1 MHGAFPAETPRMV
14 KVFVFLG
21 YGFGAARWR
30 ARHAR
35 GEIPGL
41 NEPLPYGY
49 YRAGGEGWSIEYSE
63 DAEEQRIGRLGRRAL
78 TRLLG
83 FDLIHAWRN
92 RRKLFESDIIWAHS
106 EREHLAALVLRML
119 RLRRR
124 APKIIAECIWLPDRW
139 KNFSLVKRALYRW
152 LLARADAIISQS
164 VDGVAWLRELV
175 PGATVEWIP
184 GGAKIDFIQPPAL
197 REVHRP
203 VRLIALGGDMHRDWL
218 TLLSAFGGEADFEL
232 RIAPPGG
239 KIDLPKGLVNITVAA
254 AKSAEEVRRLYTWAD
269 MAVVPLVPNL
279 HASGITV
286 IFEAVVLGVPVLCT
300 DAGGLRAYFPG
311 EEICCVPPRDPISLR
326 EAARNLAADDE
337 RRLAMAEAAQRRV
350 LSAGLTTQNY
360 AHSHR
365 RLSSQI
371 LGLGAPSHVSPPPGA
386 QRQSIRVFVLL
397 AHVFGA
403 SRWRERH
410 ARGAIPGLNDTLPYG
425 YYRAANESWAIEY
438 SEDPVESRITRFA
451 RRGLTHVIGF
461 DLLHAWRHRRQLL
474 AADVVWTHTER
485 EGLAA
490 LALFRLLGRR
500 TSPRIVAQ
508 CVWLFD
514 RWQKFSAP
522 RRALYRWLL
531 GRADIITTL
540 SRENLE
546 TARRALPLRR
556 SERLLF
562 GWTSEEHMR
571 PPRGEIVHDPIRL
584 ASLGGDMHRDWNT
597 LLAAFAGVVGF
608 ELRIASGQAAI
619 AARLSAKNVAVKPA
633 QCESDVKALYDW
645 ADMAVVCLDE
655 NRHASGI
662 TVILE
667 AVASGIPVVATDVG
681 GLGDY
686 FSEGE
691 ICYVPVGEPD
701 ALRNAVKRLTLDS
714 ERRIAMTKAAQ
725 KRLREAGLTSE
736 GYALRHR
743 ELSEELLGEKLAA
756 EAHKGVPAWA

>member
-1 MHGAFPAETPRMV
+1 MV

-21 YGFGAARWR
+21 YGFGATRWR

-63 DAEEQRIGRLGRRAL
+63 DAEEGRIGRLARRGL

-83 FDLIHAWRN
+83 FDLAHAWRN
-92 RRKLFESDIIWAHS
+92 RRKLFESDIVWAHS
-106 EREHLAALVLRML
+106 EREHLAALVLRTL
-119 RLRRR
+119 RVRR

-139 KNFSLVKRALYRW
+139 NSFSFPKRVLYRW
-152 LLARADAIISQS
+152 LLARADAITSQS

-175 PGATVEWIP
+175 PGATIEWIP
-184 GGAKIDFIQPPAL
+184 GGAKIDFMQPPTL
-197 REVHRP
+197 RQAHRP
-203 VRLIALGGDMHRDWL
+203 VRLVALGGDMHRDWR
-218 TLLSAFGGEADFEL
+218 TLLSAFGGEPDFEL

-239 KIDLPKGLVNITVAA
+239 KIDLPSGLANITVAA
-254 AKSAEEVRRLYTWAD
+254 AKSAEDVRRLYAWAD
-269 MAVVPLVPNL
+269 MAVVPLLPNL
-279 HASGITV
+279 HVSGITV
-286 IFEAVVLGVPVLCT
+286 IFEAIVLGIPVLCT
-300 DAGGLRAYFPG
+300 DTGGLRAYFPG
-311 EEICCVPPRDPISLR
+311 DEVCCFSPRDPSSLR

-350 LSAGLTTQNY
+350 LSAALTTQNY
-360 AHSHR
+360 ADSHR
-365 RLSSQI
+365 RLSSQL
-371 LGLGAPSHVSPPPGA
+371 LGLATYPCRPPSPGT
-386 QRQSIRVFVLL
+386 RQQSVRVFVLL

-403 SRWRERH
+403 ARWRERH
-410 ARGAIPGLNDTLPYG
+410 ARGAIPGLNDALPYG
-425 YYRAANESWAIEY
+425 YYRAASDRWMVEY
-438 SEDPVESRITRFA
+438 SEDRAENGITRFA

-500 TSPRIVAQ
+500 SSPRIVAQ

-514 RWQKFSAP
+514 RWHRFSAP

-531 GRADIITTL
+531 GRADIVTTL
-540 SRENLE
+540 SHENLE
-546 TARRALPLRR
+546 SARQALPSRR

-562 GWTSEEHMR
+562 GWTSAEQMR
-571 PPRGEIVHDPIRL
+571 PPRGESVHHPIRL
-584 ASLGGDMHRDWNT
+584 ASLGGDMHRDWST
-597 LLAAFAGVVGF
+597 LLTAFGGVAGF
-608 ELRIASGQAAI
+608 ELRIASGQAGLCAGMTAENI
-619 AARLSAKNVAVKPA
+619 TVRPA
-633 QCESDVKALYDW
+633 QSESDVKALYDW

-686 FSEGE
+686 FTEDE
-691 ICYVPVGEPD
+691 ICYVPVSEPE
-701 ALRNAVKRLTLDS
+701 ALRDAVERLARDR

-725 KRLREAGLTSE
+725 KKLLEAGLTSE

-743 ELSEELLGEKLAA
+743 ELSEELLGEKGAA
-756 EAHKGVPAWA
+756 GAPKGVPAWA